1 MVQLTVKQARRLALR
16 AQLLT
21 SPLPRNA
28 LTTIRHLGY
37 VQIDT
42 IHVIERAH
50 HHTLWSR
57 LPDYEPTM
65 LAQLMANQNVF
76 EYWAHAAAYLPLTD
90 YRFHATKM
98 GRFTEQ
104 SPWFKQTLKKYGDL
118 MAGVKERIIKEGP
131 LGSRDFSGTEK
142 RETWSFKPAR
152 MALELLWQRGK
163 IMVARR
169 ESFRRVYDLT
179 ERVLPDWVDT
189 TPPGED
195 EVGRFILHR
204 ALTAHGV
211 LTKREIRGHLWSK
224 WHGALP
230 LAKMI
235 DSGEVIKVAING
247 LNEDHYALGE
257 QLSGL
262 PKRNPPR
269 RLHLLNPF
277 DNLLINRKR
286 LAKLFDFDYALECYK
301 PKTKRQFGHFV
312 LPILWGSDFVGRLEV
327 KAERKVGELRLI
339 GLRWENAKKPDAR
352 LRQALDEKLAAL
364 AKFNKCNWEG
374 LFPETTL
381 L

>member
-1 MVQLTVKQARRLALR
+1 MLQLTISQARRLTLR
-16 AQLLT
+16 AQLL
-21 SPLPRNA
+21 SGLRPRNA
-28 LTTIRHLGY
+28 LTVIKQLGY

-57 LPDYEPTM
+57 LPGYNPLTLNRLLDG
-65 LAQLMANQNVF
+65 QGKIF
-76 EYWAHAAAYLPLTD
+76 EYWAHAAAYLPLAD

-104 SPWFKQTLKKYGDL
+104 SSWFKRTLEQYGHL
-118 MAGVKERIIKEGP
+118 MTEVKERITEEGP
-131 LGSRDFSGTEK
+131 LGSRDFTYTEK

-152 MALELLWQRGK
+152 MALELLWQRGE

-195 EVGRFILHR
+195 EVGRFILRH

-211 LTKREIRGHLWSK
+211 LTEREIRGHLWSR
-224 WHGALP
+224 WRGSLSLEELIA
-230 LAKMI
+230 A
-235 DSGEVIKVAING
+235 GEVVKVSING
-247 LNEDHYALGE
+247 IGEAHYAPAE
-257 QLSGL
+257 QLEQL
-262 PKRNPPR
+262 PKRNPPK

-277 DNLLINRKR
+277 DNLIINRKR
-286 LAKLFDFDYALECYK
+286 LSKLFDFNYALECYK
-301 PKTKRQFGHFV
+301 PKAKRQFGHFV

-327 KAERKVGELRLI
+327 KAERKAGELRLL
-339 GLRWENAKKPDAR
+339 GLWWEDAKEPDTR
-352 LRQALDEKLAAL
+352 LRQALEEKLAEL
-364 AKFNKCNWEG
+364 AEFNRCQREV
-374 LFPETTL
+374 
-381 L
+381 